1 MMQMLLTIVPAT
13 LAGTA
18 VLAFFW
24 TLVLRIND
32 LEKRLTQNEQ
42 QLVDERERTAALL
55 DLRLTRAADEMSFDL
70 RRVQLA
76 YQELRSMI
84 VIAPA
89 AGVPEEPAAKRA
101 AQGA

>member
-1 MMQMLLTIVPAT
+1 MMEMLLTIIPAT

-24 TLVLRIND
+24 TLVMRIND
-32 LEKRLTQNEQ
+32 LERRLFQQEQ
-42 QLVDERERTAALL
+42 QLVDEREKTSALI
-55 DLRLTRAADEMSFDL
+55 DLRLTRAADEMAFDL

-76 YQELRSMI
+76 YQDLRSMI

-89 AGVPEEPAAKRA
+89 STTEEPAAKRV

>member
-1 MMQMLLTIVPAT
+1 MMEMLLTIIPAT

-32 LEKRLTQNEQ
+32 LERRLSSQEQ
-42 QLVDERERTAALL
+42 QLTDEREKTSALI
-55 DLRLTRAADEMSFDL
+55 DLRLARTADEIAFDL

-76 YQELRSMI
+76 YQDLRSMI

-89 AGVPEEPAAKRA
+89 AKASEEPVAKRA
-101 AQGA
+101 AQA